1 MMKYAAA
8 YATTLVVML
17 LVDLPWIT
25 VIAKSMYREGIGHL
39 MAENAN
45 LPAAVAFYLIYVFGL
60 IWFGLAPHAMDPG
73 VWRVAGSAALFG
85 FVAYATYDLT
95 NLATL
100 RDWPLGLTLADLAW
114 GPFVSAVSTA
124 AGKFVFDRFA

>member
-8 YATTLVVML
+8 YATTIVVML

-25 VIAKSMYREGIGHL
+25 VIAKSMYSEGIGHL
-39 MAENAN
+39 MAKDAN
-45 LPAAVAFYLIYVFGL
+45 LPAAAVFYLIYVSGL
-60 IWFGLAPHAMDPG
+60 MWFGLAPHAADPG
-73 VWRVAGSAALFG
+73 VWKAAGSAALFG

-100 RDWPLGLTLADLAW
+100 RDWPLRVTLIDMAW

-124 AGKFVFDRFA
+124 AGKFVFDRMA

>member
-1 MMKYAAA
+1 MMKFAAA

-39 MAENAN
+39 MADNAN
-45 LPAAVAFYLIYVFGL
+45 LPAAVAFYLIYAFGL
-60 IWFGLAPHAMDPG
+60 IWFGLAPHAEAPG
-73 VWRVAGSAALFG
+73 IWKAAGSAALFG
-85 FVAYATYDLT
+85 FIAYATYDLT

-100 RDWPLGLTLADLAW
+100 RNWPVGLTLADLAW

-124 AGKFVFDRFA
+124 AGKFVFDRIG

>member
-1 MMKYAAA
+1 MTKYAAA

-39 MAENAN
+39 MADNAN

-60 IWFGLAPHAMDPG
+60 IWFGLAPHAMGPG
-73 VWRVAGSAALFG
+73 VSKTAASAALFG
-85 FVAYATYDLT
+85 FIAYATYDLT
-95 NLATL
+95 NLAML
-100 RDWPLGLTLADLAW
+100 RDWPLRMTLIDLVW
-114 GPFVSAVSTA
+114 GALVSAVSTA
-124 AGKFVFDRFA
+124 AGKFVYDRMA

>member
-39 MAENAN
+39 MADSAN

-73 VWRVAGSAALFG
+73 VSKTAASAALFG
-85 FVAYATYDLT
+85 FIAYATYDLT
-95 NLATL
+95 NLALL
-100 RDWPLGLTLADLAW
+100 RDWPLRMTLIDLAW
-114 GPFVSAVSTA
+114 GALVSAVSTA
-124 AGKFVFDRFA
+124 AGKFVYDRMA

>member
-39 MAENAN
+39 MADNAN
-45 LPAAVAFYLIYVFGL
+45 LPAAMAFYLIYVFGL
-60 IWFGLAPHAMDPG
+60 IWFGLAPHALAPG
-73 VWRVAGSAALFG
+73 VSKTAGSAALFG
-85 FVAYATYDLT
+85 FIAYATYDLT
-95 NLATL
+95 NLAML
-100 RDWPLGLTLADLAW
+100 RDWPLRMTLIDLVW
-114 GPFVSAVSTA
+114 GAFVSAVSTA
-124 AGKFVFDRFA
+124 AGKFVYDRMA

>member
-60 IWFGLAPHAMDPG
+60 IWFGLAPHAMEPG
-73 VWRVAGSAALFG
+73 VWRVAGSAALLG

-124 AGKFVFDRFA
+124 AGKFVFDRVG